1 MDQLQNNLEVVAIVL
16 SVISQLYV
24 AAKTVFAG
32 ERVIKDLNDFKK
44 GYEDHMKDYN
54 NLERRVSFLEGKLA
68 NV

>member
-1 MDQLQNNLEVVAIVL
+1 MDQLQNNLGVVAIVL